1 MYDIETKL
9 ARLTVAQRLK
19 CALYIQAVATTAA
32 TAGERAALDRLA
44 NRFRNL
50 AMEKSLPSSNALQ
63 TATAVLRRG
72 HHLRETMQHPVVVGQ
87 AIELAYL
94 LSAYGVAPTV
104 GRVRPL
110 NLRTTS

>member
-9 ARLTVAQRLK
+9 ARLTVAQHLK
-19 CALYIQAVATTAA
+19 CALYIQAVATTA

-44 NRFRNL
+44 NRFRIL
-50 AMEKSLPSSNALQ
+50 AMEKSLPSSIALQ

-94 LSAYGVAPTV
+94 LSAYGVTA
-104 GRVRPL
+104 PL
-110 NLRTTS
+110 NPGSVS